1 MSYEQGGVVATMI
14 IVGVC
19 LSVSMF
25 AMHQAISETPSGK
38 GSGAGGSYFE
48 HDYRME
54 DTKSVWSD
62 YYKNNI
68 NTQPDCKKTA
78 YDLQDFYDCVNAP

>member
-38 GSGAGGSYFE
+38 GSGAGAVSYT
-48 HDYRME
+48 HLTLP
-54 DTKSVWSD
+54 TK
-62 YYKNNI
+62 
-68 NTQPDCKKTA
+68 A
-78 YDLQDFYDCVNAP
+78 